1 MSSEQHINNRR
12 YPITRVPIIKA
23 EHFEEQAKQLTKM
36 GIPVTAEDQLAMW
49 LDSMLN
55 VLRSGGT
62 ITVADLRKAA
72 GLTVRPEDYFFGWNN
87 IAMTSLQIKDGMI
100 QFPLIYLYRV
110 FAQSANQFDFYNLSE
125 WNAKENN
132 GEGRPDEH
140 REYLNTFVE
149 DCYQLGLIERY
160 YADDILNDVAKG

>member
-1 MSSEQHINNRR
+1 MTRNINTRK
-12 YPITRVPIIKA
+12 YPITRVPIIKSK
-23 EHFEEQAKQLTKM
+23 HFSEQAKQLTEM
-36 GIPVTAEDQLAMW
+36 GIAVTAEDQLAMW

-72 GLTVRPEDYFFGWNN
+72 GLAVRPEDYFFGWNN
-87 IAMTSLQIKDGMI
+87 IIMTSLQIKDGTI

-110 FAQSANQFDFYNLSE
+110 FAQSAEQFDFYNLSK
-125 WNAKENN
+125 WN

-140 REYLNTFVE
+140 QTYLNAFVE

>member
-12 YPITRVPIIKA
+12 YPIIRVPIIKA
-23 EHFEEQAKQLTKM
+23 EHFEEQAKQLTEM

-55 VLRSGGT
+55 ILRSQGT

-110 FAQSANQFDFYNLSE
+110 FAQSANQFDFYHLSE
-125 WNAKENN
+125 WNAKENK
-132 GEGRPDEH
+132 GEGRPDDH
-140 REYLNTFVE
+140 RAYLNAFVE
-149 DCYQLGLIERY
+149 DCCELGLIARY
-160 YADDILNDVAKG
+160 YADDILN

>member
-1 MSSEQHINNRR
+1 MNKNFEQ

-23 EHFEEQAKQLTKM
+23 KHFAEQAKQLTEM
-36 GIPVTAEDQLAMW
+36 GIPVTKEDQLAMW

-72 GLTVRPEDYFFGWNN
+72 GLSVRPEDYFFGWNN
-87 IAMTSLQIKDGMI
+87 IIMTSLQITDGAI
-100 QFPLIYLYRV
+100 KFPLIYLYRV
-110 FAQSANQFDFYNLSE
+110 FAQSAEQFDFHHLSE

-140 REYLNTFVE
+140 REYLNEFVE
-149 DCYQLGLIERY
+149 TCYKLGLMTRH

>member
-1 MSSEQHINNRR
+1 MNKNFEQ

-23 EHFEEQAKQLTKM
+23 KHFAAQAKQLTEM

-62 ITVADLRKAA
+62 ITVADLRKAT
-72 GLTVRPEDYFFGWNN
+72 GKPVRPEDYFFGWNN
-87 IAMTSLQIKDGMI
+87 IIMTSLQIKDGMI

-110 FAQSANQFDFYNLSE
+110 FAQSAEQFDFYNLSE

-132 GEGRPDEH
+132 GEGRPNAQ
-140 REYLNTFVE
+140 RTYLNEFVE

>member
-1 MSSEQHINNRR
+1 MTRNINTSK
-12 YPITRVPIIKA
+12 YPITRVPIIKSK
-23 EHFEEQAKQLTKM
+23 HFSEQAKQLTEM
-36 GIPVTAEDQLAMW
+36 GIAVTKEDQLAMW

-72 GLTVRPEDYFFGWNN
+72 GLAVRPEDYFFGWNN
-87 IAMTSLQIKDGMI
+87 IIMTSLQIKDGTI

-110 FAQSANQFDFYNLSE
+110 FAQSAEQFDFYNLSE

-132 GEGRPDEH
+132 GEGRPDAH